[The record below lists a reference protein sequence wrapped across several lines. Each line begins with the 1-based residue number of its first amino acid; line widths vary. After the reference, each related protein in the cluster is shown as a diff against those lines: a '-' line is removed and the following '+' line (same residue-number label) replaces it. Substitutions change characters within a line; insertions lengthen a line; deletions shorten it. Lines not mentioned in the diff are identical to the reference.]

1 MTRELIT
8 TWADYQMALD
18 RLLALA
24 TRQVMI
30 YDEDLKQL
38 SLDGARLAH
47 LQRRLR
53 LRDPT
58 GRSLAFW
65 WWTTIRPTAWCC
77 GS

>member
-47 LQRRLR
+47 LQRVL
-53 LRDPT
+53 
-58 GRSLAFW
+58 
-65 WWTTIRPTAWCC
+65 TAGGQMHC
-77 GS
+77 GSPCGTLPT